1 MAFVVLKN
9 AYVMINNV
17 DLSDHVKQ
25 VTVNYSAESLEN
37 TAMGATTKSR
47 QGGLLD
53 WSVEVEFYQ
62 DYASGKVDATLFPLV
77 GAAAFAI
84 HVKPENATIS
94 AANPDFTGNVI
105 LPEYS
110 PVSGSVGELS
120 TVSVTFEAAGALTR
134 DVTP

>member
-1 MAFVVLKN
+1 MAFIVLKDAYLTVN
-9 AYVMINNV
+9 AV

-25 VTVNYSAESLEN
+25 VTLNYSAESLED

-47 QGGLLD
+47 VAGLKD
-53 WSVEVEFYQ
+53 WSLEVEFYQ
-62 DYASGKVDATLFPLV
+62 DYAASEVDATLFPLV

-84 HVKPENATIS
+84 VLRPTS
-94 AANPDFTGNVI
+94 AAMGPTNPQFSGNVV

-120 TVSVTFEAAGALTR
+120 TVSVTFEADGDLTR
-134 DVTP
+134 ATS

>member
-1 MAFVVLKN
+1 MGLIVLKN
-9 AYVMINNV
+9 AYVMVNNV
-17 DLSDHVKQ
+17 DLSDHVKS

-47 QGGLLD
+47 QAGLLD

-62 DYASGKVDATLFPLV
+62 DYANAKVDATLFPLV

-84 HVKPENATIS
+84 HVKPENAAI
-94 AANPDFTGNVI
+94 AATNPDYTGNVI

-134 DVTP
+134 DVEP

>member
-9 AYVMINNV
+9 ASVTVNNV

-47 QGGLLD
+47 QAGLLD

-62 DYASGKVDATLFPLV
+62 DYETGKIDATLFPLV

-84 HVKPENATIS
+84 HVKPDAGTIS
-94 AANPDFTGNVI
+94 ATNPDFTGNVI

-120 TVSVTFEAAGALTR
+120 TVSVTFEAAGTLTR